1 MLNLTLFYLI
11 CDKAIVADLF
21 VGPLHICVTRFTIGQ
36 ISNLLLKICVFG
48 FGVELAIQIN
58 TFVLLKYLSTIPN

>member
-11 CDKAIVADLF
+11 YDKAIVADLF
-21 VGPLHICVTRFTIGQ
+21 VGPLYICVTRFTIGQ

-48 FGVELAIQIN
+48 FAVELAIQ
-58 TFVLLKYLSTIPN
+58 K